1 MYLCGN
7 LEVPYIFE
15 ILSIHSNQTFQ
26 QKEYPEYAE
35 EIRLNLSDHLFLVQ
49 TFQSFL
55 ILLETLFSIVLLLF
69 SVSIFAQSVDL
80 PDLNTVDSVRLVK
93 RNVIENGVAKRKVQF
108 VYIAYKAT
116 GDTINAVSPL
126 YDSVAVV
133 AALQS
138 KLASGYEAT
147 ANAVRAKYEALY
159 GTSEKGNVVFS
170 KMFSRITKT
179 NYPDSTFNANLPAFV
194 KGYFGCGK
202 VLPIQRGGGAHVVS
216 KSLIFIGQ
224 FLYYFVYSRN
234 KSETFVE
241 FHSEIR

>member
-1 MYLCGN
+1 MKYL
-7 LEVPYIFE
+7 
-15 ILSIHSNQTFQ
+15 TF
-26 QKEYPEYAE
+26 
-35 EIRLNLSDHLFLVQ
+35 LF
-49 TFQSFL
+49 
-55 ILLETLFSIVLLLF
+55 LLF

-93 RNVIENGVAKRKVQF
+93 RNVIENGIAKRKVQF

-147 ANAVRAKYEALY
+147 ASAVRAKYEALY

-170 KMFSRITKT
+170 KMFSRMTKT
-179 NYPDSTFNANLPAFV
+179 NYPDSTFNANLSAFTGRWQAV
-194 KGYFGCGK
+194 SLNARW
-202 VLPIQRGGGAHVVS
+202 VDHVIVVTS
-216 KSLIFIGQ
+216 NISGNAK
-224 FLYYFVYSRN
+224 N
-234 KSETFVE
+234 MNSETGTPNFNGNFRVLSNNCIE
-241 FHSEIR
+241 TTNYFPNYTIVKNPTTTVKATPKVVRFFQTPLGIWISYDFSITLQKL